1 MSELHKTQAIL
12 LLTAHFSDGS
22 NETVKPL
29 TLGEWERFAGW
40 LRKRE
45 LYPWDLETGNIH
57 AHLKE
62 WSDKSI
68 TLERLDGLLHRGT
81 ALALAMEKWTRA
93 GLWILTRSD
102 YPKRFKKRLGTT
114 SPIVVFGCGN
124 KALLRDGGL
133 AVIGSRNAVEE
144 DLTYSRGIGSLAAES
159 GISVVSGGARGVD
172 ESAMLG
178 ALANNGNVV
187 GVLAENL
194 LRASSSKKYRKYL
207 VEERLALISSFYPE
221 ARFNVGNAMERN
233 KYIYCLS
240 DAALVV
246 HSDRKK
252 GGTWEG
258 AMRNL
263 KKNWVP
269 LWVKR
274 TADKNAGN
282 AEIVS
287 DGGKWAPENIDD
299 VRLKALISTDSF
311 VTRPIESM
319 DQLSISEGEA
329 HLSGYQAEQSADLE
343 NEPPQEK
350 TQAGYDVDGVG
361 TGQDPGAP
369 SQIGEIAS
377 YEHFVAKLKVLCKD
391 HPKTPEQLLDL
402 LDLQK
407 TELNV
412 WLKQAVQDDKLKK
425 LQRPVRYQWKTKD
438 QGELFFNKS

>member
-1 MSELHKTQAIL
+1 M
-12 LLTAHFSDGS
+12 LTAHFSVES
-22 NETVKPL
+22 KARVKPL
-29 TLGEWERFAGW
+29 TISEWERFAGW

-57 AHLKE
+57 EHLKE
-62 WSDKSI
+62 WSDRSI
-68 TLERLDGLLHRGT
+68 TLERLEGLMRRGT

-144 DLTYSRGIGSLAAES
+144 DLAYSRSIGSLAAEN

-178 ALANNGNVV
+178 ALANNGNVI
-187 GVLAENL
+187 GILAENL
-194 LRASSSKKYRKYL
+194 LRASSSKKYRNYL
-207 VEERLALISSFYPE
+207 IEERLALVSSFYPE

-246 HSDRKK
+246 HSDKKK
-252 GGTWEG
+252 GGTWDG

-274 TADKNAGN
+274 TTDKNAGN

-299 VRLKALISTDSF
+299 IDPKILISNSSS
-311 VTRPIESM
+311 VTRPNESM
-319 DQLSISEGEA
+319 TQLAIGESED
-329 HLSGYQAEQSADLE
+329 HFSGYQGEQPADLE
-343 NEPPQEK
+343 NELPQEK
-350 TQAGYDVDGVG
+350 TQVGYDVDGVG
-361 TGQDPGAP
+361 TSQDSGAP

-377 YEHFVAKLKVLCKD
+377 YELFVAKLKVLCKD
-391 HPKTPEQLLDL
+391 DPKTLKQLLGL

-407 TELNV
+407 TQLNV
-412 WLKQAVQDDKLKK
+412 WLKQAVQDEKLKK
-425 LQRPVRYQWKTKD
+425 LQRPVRYQWKSKD
-438 QGELFFNKS
+438 QGELTFNKP

>member
-12 LLTAHFSDGS
+12 LLTAHFSVES
-22 NETVKPL
+22 KARVKPL
-29 TLGEWERFAGW
+29 TISEWERFAGW

-57 AHLKE
+57 EHLKE
-62 WSDKSI
+62 WSDRSI
-68 TLERLDGLLHRGT
+68 TLERLEGLMRRGT

-93 GLWILTRSD
+93 GLWILTRSH

-144 DLTYSRGIGSLAAES
+144 DLAYSRSIGSLAAEN

-178 ALANNGNVV
+178 ALENNGNVI
-187 GVLAENL
+187 GVLSENL
-194 LRASSSKKYRKYL
+194 MRASSSKKYRNYL
-207 VEERLALISSFYPE
+207 IEERLALVSSFYPE

-246 HSDRKK
+246 HSDKKK
-252 GGTWEG
+252 GGTWDG
-258 AMRNL
+258 AMRNI

-274 TADKNAGN
+274 TTDKNAGN

-287 DGGKWAPENIDD
+287 DGGKWAPANVDD
-299 VRLKALISTDSF
+299 VDPRILISTSSS
-311 VTRPIESM
+311 VARPNESM
-319 DQLSISEGEA
+319 TQLAIGEGED
-329 HLSGYQAEQSADLE
+329 HCSGYQAEQSNELE
-343 NEPPQEK
+343 KEPSQQE
-350 TQAGYDVDGVG
+350 TQDVSGALCDG
-361 TGQDPGAP
+361 TDPDARAP
-369 SQIGEIAS
+369 SQIGAEGG
-377 YEHFVAKLKVLCKD
+377 YELFILRVKVLCKD
-391 HPKTPEQLLDL
+391 DPKTPKQLLDL

-407 TELNV
+407 TQLNV
-412 WLKQAVQDDKLKK
+412 WLKQAVQDEKLKK
-425 LQRPVRYQWKTKD
+425 LQRPVRYQWKSTE
-438 QGELFFNKS
+438 QGRFFSKS